1 MSQPKVGEWNPQDPD
16 SLSVT
21 FFPGELARLLL
32 SRLTNKR
39 PSHEVARA
47 GVYVSTEQTL
57 PNLSPNLTPNLARE
71 AGTAEHNARARAYA
85 LQHTVKT
92 DNLIPATVSYQS
104 QGRLLLVG
112 PEDRIRRAA
121 SLLPA
126 GVKPTLLVTEAVHDA
141 EAADLE
147 AIFDATASLAALT
160 LREPGLTGYLGQ
172 FQLTGLNGQGERVN
186 LAGLCFP
193 QQGFPQQAAAVS
205 EQPRE
210 PRFDLVADLGRAP
223 LFALERPPVGYL
235 HLADD
240 QGLAE
245 RLAELCA
252 LTGIFDKPRYFR
264 LDPEACAFTARGVP
278 GCSRCL
284 DVCPT
289 DALKP
294 INGRIQID
302 PHLCQG
308 FGSCASACPTGA
320 IAYHQPDANTSGDYL
335 LRLLK
340 HYREAGGEVPRLLLA
355 GENEREWVEAEL
367 AALPAN
373 WLPVW
378 VEESASLGIESWF
391 AALAYGASAVRI
403 ALVDDAPASV
413 RALVER
419 ELASAAVLLAGAGLA
434 ANRIALFNPD
444 AEQDKPISV
453 EPAVALLDKPLKGD
467 KRENLFAAFDALWQ
481 ANEGSREPLAVP
493 HGAPYGSVEL
503 KESDCTLCMGCV
515 AVCPS
520 RALYAVGHTPGLNF
534 IEQDCIQCGMCE
546 KACPEQAIV
555 LTPRLQPVPEARRAV
570 QSLKAEEAAC
580 CIRCGKPFAPA
591 SMIRRIQQK
600 LAGHSHFQNEAAQRL
615 LMCEDC
621 RVKDVFAALAA
632 DPVSQLKV

>member
-1 MSQPKVGEWNPQDPD
+1 MSIEQPITT
-16 SLSVT
+16 SVT
-21 FFPGELARLLL
+21 TLTADGVAAR
-32 SRLTNKR
+32 N
-39 PSHEVARA
+39 E
-47 GVYVSTEQTL
+47 
-57 PNLSPNLTPNLARE
+57 
-71 AGTAEHNARARAYA
+71 RARAHA

-121 SLLPA
+121 SLLPQ
-126 GVKPTLLVTEAVHDA
+126 GVMPTPLVTESVYDA

-147 AIFDATASLAALT
+147 AIFEATATLDALT
-160 LREPGLTGYLGQ
+160 LREPSLTGYLGQ
-172 FQLTGLNGQGERVN
+172 FLLTGLNGQGERVN
-186 LAGLCFP
+186 LAALCFS
-193 QQGFPQQAAAVS
+193 QQATMGS
-205 EQPRE
+205 E
-210 PRFDLVADLGRAP
+210 PRFDLVADLGRTP

-235 HLADD
+235 HLFDD
-240 QGLAE
+240 GDLAE
-245 RLAELCA
+245 RLAGQLAELCA

-294 INGRIQID
+294 VNGRIQID

-340 HYREAGGEVPRLLLA
+340 HYREAGGEAPRLLIA
-355 GENEREWVEAEL
+355 GESEREWVEAEL
-367 AALPAN
+367 TRLPAN

-378 VEESASLGIESWF
+378 VEESASLGVESWF

-403 ALVDDAPASV
+403 ALGDDAPESV

-419 ELASAAVLLAGAGLA
+419 ELASAAVLLAGAGLSA
-434 ANRIALFNPD
+434 DRIALFNPD
-444 AEQDKPISV
+444 AELDKPLSC
-453 EPAVALLDKPLKGD
+453 EPALALLDKPLKGD
-467 KRENLFAAFDALWQ
+467 KRENLFVAFDALWQ

-503 KESDCTLCMGCV
+503 KEADCTLCMGCV

-520 RALYAVGHTPGLNF
+520 CALHAVGHAPGLNF

-580 CIRCGKPFAPA
+580 CIRCAKPFAPA
-591 SMIRRIQQK
+591 SLIRRIQQK

>member
-1 MSQPKVGEWNPQDPD
+1 M
-16 SLSVT
+16 
-21 FFPGELARLLL
+21 
-32 SRLTNKR
+32 
-39 PSHEVARA
+39 
-47 GVYVSTEQTL
+47 STEQTL
-57 PNLSPNLTPNLARE
+57 PNLAPNLTSNLAHG
-71 AGTAEHNARARAYA
+71 AWAAEHNARARAYA

-160 LREPGLTGYLGQ
+160 LREPSLTGYLGQ

-186 LAGLCFP
+186 LAALCFPQHGFP
-193 QQGFPQQAAAVS
+193 QQGFPQQATVGS
-205 EQPRE
+205 E

-240 QGLAE
+240 EGLAE
-245 RLAELCA
+245 QLAELCA

-308 FGSCASACPTGA
+308 FGSCATACPTGA
-320 IAYHQPDANTSGDYL
+320 IAYHQPDAHTSGDYL
-335 LRLLK
+335 FRLLK
-340 HYREAGGEVPRLLLA
+340 HYREAGGEAPQLLLA
-355 GENEREWVEAEL
+355 GENEREWVEVAL
-367 AALPAN
+367 TALPAN

-403 ALVDDAPASV
+403 ALGDDAPESI

-434 ANRIALFNPD
+434 ADRIALFNGELFNPD
-444 AEQDKPISV
+444 AEKYELFSG
-453 EPAVALLDKPLKGD
+453 EPAVALLEKPLKGD

-481 ANEGSREPLAVP
+481 ANEGSCEPLAVP

-503 KESDCTLCMGCV
+503 KEADCTLCMGCV

-520 RALYAVGHTPGLNF
+520 RALHAVGHTPGLNF

-580 CIRCGKPFAPA
+580 CIRCAKPFAPA

-600 LAGHSHFQNEAAQRL
+600 LAGHSHFQNEAAQWL

-621 RVKDVFAALAA
+621 RVKDVFTALAA
-632 DPVSQLKV
+632 DPAAQLKI

>member
-1 MSQPKVGEWNPQDPD
+1 M
-16 SLSVT
+16 
-21 FFPGELARLLL
+21 
-32 SRLTNKR
+32 
-39 PSHEVARA
+39 
-47 GVYVSTEQTL
+47 STEQTL
-57 PNLSPNLTPNLARE
+57 PNLTPNLASNLAHGE
-71 AGTAEHNARARAYA
+71 GAAEHNARARAYA

-92 DNLIPATVSYQS
+92 DNLIPATVSYRS

-160 LREPGLTGYLGQ
+160 LREPSLTGYLGQ
-172 FQLTGLNGQGERVN
+172 FQLTGLNGQGDRVN
-186 LAGLCFP
+186 LAALCFT
-193 QQGFPQQAAAVS
+193 QQAAENGES
-205 EQPRE
+205 
-210 PRFDLVADLGRAP
+210 RFDLVADLGRAP

-245 RLAELCA
+245 RLVEICA

-335 LRLLK
+335 FRLLK
-340 HYREAGGEVPRLLLA
+340 HYREAGGEAPRLLIA
-355 GENEREWVEAEL
+355 GENEREWVEAEITR
-367 AALPAN
+367 LPAN

-378 VEESASLGIESWF
+378 VEESASLGIESWL

-403 ALVDDAPASV
+403 ALGDDAPASV

-434 ANRIALFNPD
+434 ADRIALFDTD
-444 AEQDKPISV
+444 AGEPVSGQ
-453 EPAVALLDKPLKGD
+453 PAVALLDKPLKGD

-481 ANEGSREPLAVP
+481 ANEGRREPLAVP

-503 KESDCTLCMGCV
+503 KEADCTLCMGCV

-520 RALYAVGHTPGLNF
+520 RALHAVGHAPGLNF

-555 LTPRLQPVPEARRAV
+555 LVPRLQPVPEARRAV

-580 CIRCGKPFAPA
+580 CIRCSKPFAPA
-591 SMIRRIQQK
+591 SMVRRIQQK

>member
-1 MSQPKVGEWNPQDPD
+1 
-16 SLSVT
+16 
-21 FFPGELARLLL
+21 
-32 SRLTNKR
+32 
-39 PSHEVARA
+39 
-47 GVYVSTEQTL
+47 VSTEQTL
-57 PNLSPNLTPNLARE
+57 PNLTSNLAHG
-71 AGTAEHNARARAYA
+71 AGAAEHNARARAYA

-126 GVKPTLLVTEAVHDA
+126 GGKPTLLVTEAVHDA

-147 AIFDATASLAALT
+147 TIFDATASLVALT
-160 LREPGLTGYLGQ
+160 LREPSLTGYLGQ
-172 FQLTGLNGQGERVN
+172 FQLTGLNGQGERIS
-186 LAGLCFP
+186 LAALCFP
-193 QQGFPQQAAAVS
+193 QQATAVS

-240 QGLAE
+240 VGLVE

-340 HYREAGGEVPRLLLA
+340 HYREAGGEAPQLLIA
-355 GENEREWVEAEL
+355 GENEREWVETKL
-367 AALPAN
+367 TRLPAN

-391 AALAYGASAVRI
+391 TALAYGASAVRI
-403 ALVDDAPASV
+403 ALGDDAPESV

-419 ELASAAVLLAGAGLA
+419 ELASAVVLLAGAGLSA
-434 ANRIALFNPD
+434 DRIALFD
-444 AEQDKPISV
+444 ADAG
-453 EPAVALLDKPLKGD
+453 EPVSGQPALALLEKPLKGD

-481 ANEGSREPLAVP
+481 ANEGSREPLVVP

-503 KESDCTLCMGCV
+503 KEADCTLCMGCV

-520 RALYAVGHTPGLNF
+520 RALHAVGHTPGLNF

-621 RVKDVFAALAA
+621 RVKDVFTALAA
-632 DPVSQLKV
+632 DPAAQLKI

>member
-1 MSQPKVGEWNPQDPD
+1 MSI
-16 SLSVT
+16 
-21 FFPGELARLLL
+21 ELPISTLPLY
-32 SRLTNKR
+32 
-39 PSHEVARA
+39 EGRA
-47 GVYVSTEQTL
+47 GRSEQHGDR
-57 PNLSPNLTPNLARE
+57 NS
-71 AGTAEHNARARAYA
+71 RARAYA

-126 GVKPTLLVTEAVHDA
+126 GVKPTLLVTESVHDA

-160 LREPGLTGYLGQ
+160 LREPSLTGYLGQ
-172 FQLTGLNGQGERVN
+172 FQLTGLNGLGERVN
-186 LAGLCFP
+186 LAALCFP
-193 QQGFPQQAAAVS
+193 QQATVVS

-235 HLADD
+235 HLFDDAD
-240 QGLAE
+240 LAE
-245 RLAELCA
+245 QLAELCA

-308 FGSCASACPTGA
+308 FGSCATACPTGA

-335 LRLLK
+335 FRLLK
-340 HYREAGGEVPRLLLA
+340 HYREAGGDAPQLLIA
-355 GENEREWVEAEL
+355 ADSDRECVEAEL
-367 AALPAN
+367 TRLPAN

-403 ALVDDAPASV
+403 ALGDDAPESV

-434 ANRIALFNPD
+434 ADRIALFNPD
-444 AEQDKPISV
+444 AEQDKPISC
-453 EPAVALLDKPLKGD
+453 EPAVVLLDKPLKGD

-481 ANEGSREPLAVP
+481 ANQGSREMLAVP

-520 RALYAVGHTPGLNF
+520 RALHAVGHMPGLNF

-580 CIRCGKPFAPA
+580 CIRCSKPFAPA

-615 LMCEDC
+615 LMCEEC

>member
-1 MSQPKVGEWNPQDPD
+1 MSIEQPITT
-16 SLSVT
+16 SVAT
-21 FFPGELARLLL
+21 LTADGVAAR
-32 SRLTNKR
+32 N
-39 PSHEVARA
+39 E
-47 GVYVSTEQTL
+47 
-57 PNLSPNLTPNLARE
+57 
-71 AGTAEHNARARAYA
+71 RARAHA

-112 PEDRIRRAA
+112 PEDSIRRAA

-126 GVKPTLLVTEAVHDA
+126 GMTPTLLVTESVHNA

-147 AIFDATASLAALT
+147 AIFEATAALDALT
-160 LREPGLTGYLGQ
+160 LREPSLTGYLGQ

-186 LAGLCFP
+186 LAALCFP
-193 QQGFPQQAAAVS
+193 QQATAVG
-205 EQPRE
+205 ERLRE
-210 PRFDLVADLGRAP
+210 PRFDLVADLGATP
-223 LFALERPPVGYL
+223 LFVLERPPVGYL
-235 HLADD
+235 HLFDDAD
-240 QGLAE
+240 LAE
-245 RLAELCA
+245 RLAGQLAELCA

-264 LDPEACAFTARGVP
+264 LDPEACAFTARGVL

-335 LRLLK
+335 FRLLK
-340 HYREAGGEVPRLLLA
+340 HYREAGGDAPQLLIA
-355 GENEREWVEAEL
+355 ADNEREWVEAEL
-367 AALPAN
+367 TRLPAN

-378 VEESASLGIESWF
+378 MEESASLGIESWF

-403 ALVDDAPASV
+403 ALGDDTPESV

-419 ELASAAVLLAGAGLA
+419 ELASAAVLLAGAGLTA
-434 ANRIALFNPD
+434 DRIALFNPD
-444 AEQDKPISV
+444 VELDKPISG
-453 EPAVALLDKPLKGD
+453 EPTLALLDKPLKGD

-481 ANEGSREPLAVP
+481 ANNGGREPLAVP

-503 KESDCTLCMGCV
+503 KEADCTLCMGCV

-520 RALYAVGHTPGLNF
+520 RALHAVGHAPGLNF

-580 CIRCGKPFAPA
+580 CIRCAKPFAPA
-591 SMIRRIQQK
+591 SLIRRIQQK

>member
-1 MSQPKVGEWNPQDPD
+1 MSIEQPITT
-16 SLSVT
+16 SVAT
-21 FFPGELARLLL
+21 LTADGVAAR
-32 SRLTNKR
+32 N
-39 PSHEVARA
+39 E
-47 GVYVSTEQTL
+47 
-57 PNLSPNLTPNLARE
+57 
-71 AGTAEHNARARAYA
+71 RARAHA

-112 PEDRIRRAA
+112 PEDSIRRAA
-121 SLLPA
+121 SLLPQ
-126 GVKPTLLVTEAVHDA
+126 GVMPTLLVTESVHDA

-147 AIFDATASLAALT
+147 AIFEATATLDALT
-160 LREPGLTGYLGQ
+160 LREPSLTGYLGQ
-172 FQLTGLNGQGERVN
+172 FQLTGLNGQGERVD
-186 LAGLCFP
+186 LAALCFS
-193 QQGFPQQAAAVS
+193 QQATMGS
-205 EQPRE
+205 E
-210 PRFDLVADLGRAP
+210 PRFDLVADLGRVP

-235 HLADD
+235 HRSDDAD
-240 QGLAE
+240 LAE

-252 LTGIFDKPRYFR
+252 LTGIFDKPHYFR

-335 LRLLK
+335 FRLLK
-340 HYREAGGEVPRLLLA
+340 HYREAGGDAPQLLIA
-355 GENEREWVEAEL
+355 GENEREWVETEL
-367 AALPAN
+367 TRLPAN
-373 WLPVW
+373 WLPIW
-378 VEESASLGIESWF
+378 VEESANLGIESWL

-403 ALVDDAPASV
+403 ALGDDAPASV

-434 ANRIALFNPD
+434 AARIALFNPD
-444 AEQDKPISV
+444 VELDKPISGQ
-453 EPAVALLDKPLKGD
+453 PALALQDKPLKGD

-481 ANEGSREPLAVP
+481 ANNGGREPLVVP

-503 KESDCTLCMGCV
+503 KDADCTLCMGCV

-520 RALYAVGHTPGLNF
+520 RALHAVGHAPGLNF

-555 LTPRLQPVPEARRAV
+555 LVPRLQPVPEARRAV

-580 CIRCGKPFAPA
+580 CIRCSKPFAPA
-591 SMIRRIQQK
+591 SLIRRIQQK

-615 LMCEDC
+615 LMCEEC

>member
-1 MSQPKVGEWNPQDPD
+1 M
-16 SLSVT
+16 
-21 FFPGELARLLL
+21 
-32 SRLTNKR
+32 
-39 PSHEVARA
+39 
-47 GVYVSTEQTL
+47 STEQTL
-57 PNLSPNLTPNLARE
+57 PNLSQNLASNLAHG
-71 AGTAEHNARARAYA
+71 AGVAEHNARARAYA

-92 DNLIPATVSYQS
+92 DNLLPATVSYQS

-126 GVKPTLLVTEAVHDA
+126 GVKPTLLVSEAVHDA

-147 AIFDATASLAALT
+147 TIFDATASLAALT
-160 LREPGLTGYLGQ
+160 LREPSLTGYLGQ

-186 LAGLCFP
+186 LAALCFT
-193 QQGFPQQAAAVS
+193 QQAA
-205 EQPRE
+205 ENGE

-240 QGLAE
+240 QELAE

-340 HYREAGGEVPRLLLA
+340 HYREAGGEAPQLLIA

-367 AALPAN
+367 TALPAN

-403 ALVDDAPASV
+403 ALGDDAPASV

-434 ANRIALFNPD
+434 ADRIALFDID
-444 AEQDKPISV
+444 AGEPVSGQ
-453 EPAVALLDKPLKGD
+453 PAVALLEKPLKGD

-481 ANEGSREPLAVP
+481 ANEGRREPLAVP

-503 KESDCTLCMGCV
+503 KEADCTLCMGCV

-520 RALYAVGHTPGLNF
+520 RALHAVGHTPGLNF

-555 LTPRLQPVPEARRAV
+555 LTPRLQPEPEARRAV

-580 CIRCGKPFAPA
+580 CIRCSKPFAPA

-600 LAGHSHFQNEAAQRL
+600 LAGHSHFKNEAAQRL

>member
-1 MSQPKVGEWNPQDPD
+1 MSIEQPITT
-16 SLSVT
+16 SVAT
-21 FFPGELARLLL
+21 LTADGVAAR
-32 SRLTNKR
+32 N
-39 PSHEVARA
+39 E
-47 GVYVSTEQTL
+47 
-57 PNLSPNLTPNLARE
+57 
-71 AGTAEHNARARAYA
+71 RARAHA

-121 SLLPA
+121 SLLPQ
-126 GVKPTLLVTEAVHDA
+126 GVMPTLLVTESVYDA
-141 EAADLE
+141 KAADLE
-147 AIFDATASLAALT
+147 AIFEATATLDALT
-160 LREPGLTGYLGQ
+160 LREPSLTGYLGQ

-186 LAGLCFP
+186 LAALCFP
-193 QQGFPQQAAAVS
+193 QQATVGS
-205 EQPRE
+205 E
-210 PRFDLVADLGRAP
+210 PRFDLVADLGRVP

-240 QGLAE
+240 DGLAA
-245 RLAELCA
+245 RLAEICA

-302 PHLCQG
+302 SHLCQG

-320 IAYHQPDANTSGDYL
+320 IGYHQPDANTSGDYL

-340 HYREAGGEVPRLLLA
+340 HYREAGGDAPQLLIA

-367 AALPAN
+367 ARLPAN

-378 VEESASLGIESWF
+378 VEESASLGVESWF

-403 ALVDDAPASV
+403 ALGDDAPTSV

-434 ANRIALFNPD
+434 ADRIALFNPD
-444 AEQDKPISV
+444 VEQDKPISC

-481 ANEGSREPLAVP
+481 ANNGGREPLAVP

-503 KESDCTLCMGCV
+503 KEADCTLCMGCV

-520 RALYAVGHTPGLNF
+520 RALHAVGHAPGLNF

-555 LTPRLQPVPEARRAV
+555 LVPRLQPVPEARRAV

-580 CIRCGKPFAPA
+580 CIRCAKPFAPA
-591 SMIRRIQQK
+591 SLIRRIQQK

>member
-1 MSQPKVGEWNPQDPD
+1 M
-16 SLSVT
+16 
-21 FFPGELARLLL
+21 
-32 SRLTNKR
+32 
-39 PSHEVARA
+39 
-47 GVYVSTEQTL
+47 STEQTL
-57 PNLSPNLTPNLARE
+57 PNLTSNLASNLAHG
-71 AGTAEHNARARAYA
+71 AGAAEHNVRARAYA

-126 GVKPTLLVTEAVHDA
+126 GVKPTLLVTESVHDA

-147 AIFDATASLAALT
+147 TIFDATASLAALT
-160 LREPGLTGYLGQ
+160 LREPSLTGYLGQ

-186 LAGLCFP
+186 LAALCFT
-193 QQGFPQQAAAVS
+193 QQAAANG
-205 EQPRE
+205 E

-245 RLAELCA
+245 RLAELYA

-320 IAYHQPDANTSGDYL
+320 IGYYQPDANTSGDYL
-335 LRLLK
+335 FRLLK
-340 HYREAGGEVPRLLLA
+340 HYREAGGEAPRLLIA

-367 AALPAN
+367 TRLPAN

-403 ALVDDAPASV
+403 ALGDDAPASV

-434 ANRIALFNPD
+434 ADRIALFD
-444 AEQDKPISV
+444 ADAGEPVSGQ
-453 EPAVALLDKPLKGD
+453 PAVALLDKPLKGD

-520 RALYAVGHTPGLNF
+520 RALHAVGHTPGLNF

-555 LTPRLQPVPEARRAV
+555 LVPRLQPVPEARRAV

-580 CIRCGKPFAPA
+580 CIRCSKPFAPA

>member
-1 MSQPKVGEWNPQDPD
+1 M
-16 SLSVT
+16 
-21 FFPGELARLLL
+21 
-32 SRLTNKR
+32 
-39 PSHEVARA
+39 
-47 GVYVSTEQTL
+47 STEQTL
-57 PNLSPNLTPNLARE
+57 PNLTPNQTDRA
-71 AGTAEHNARARAYA
+71 AEHNARARAYA

-121 SLLPA
+121 SLLPV
-126 GVKPTLLVTEAVHDA
+126 GMTPTLLVTEAVHDA

-160 LREPGLTGYLGQ
+160 LREPSLTGYLGQ

-186 LAGLCFP
+186 LAAIC
-193 QQGFPQQAAAVS
+193 FPQQAAAVS
-205 EQPRE
+205 EQLRE

-240 QGLAE
+240 ACLTEQLAGQ
-245 RLAELCA
+245 LAELCA

-335 LRLLK
+335 FRLLK
-340 HYREAGGEVPRLLLA
+340 HYREAGGEAPQLLIA
-355 GENEREWVEAEL
+355 GENEREWVETEL
-367 AALPAN
+367 TRLPAN

-403 ALVDDAPASV
+403 ALGDDAPESV

-419 ELASAAVLLAGAGLA
+419 ELASAAVLLAGAGLSA
-434 ANRIALFNPD
+434 DRIALFNPD
-444 AEQDKPISV
+444 AEQDKPISC
-453 EPAVALLDKPLKGD
+453 EPAVALLEKPLKGD
-467 KRENLFAAFDALWQ
+467 KRENLFVAFDALWQ
-481 ANEGSREPLAVP
+481 ANQGSREMLAVP

-503 KESDCTLCMGCV
+503 KEADCTLCMGCV
-515 AVCPS
+515 AVCPTRTLHS
-520 RALYAVGHTPGLNF
+520 VGHTPGLNF

-555 LTPRLQPVPEARRAV
+555 LAPRLQPVPEARRAV

-615 LMCEDC
+615 LMCEEC

>member
-1 MSQPKVGEWNPQDPD
+1 MSTLPLYEG
-16 SLSVT
+16 
-21 FFPGELARLLL
+21 
-32 SRLTNKR
+32 
-39 PSHEVARA
+39 RA
-47 GVYVSTEQTL
+47 GRSEQHGDR
-57 PNLSPNLTPNLARE
+57 NS
-71 AGTAEHNARARAYA
+71 RARAYA

-126 GVKPTLLVTEAVHDA
+126 GVKPTLLVTESVHNA

-147 AIFDATASLAALT
+147 AIFDATASLNALT
-160 LREPGLTGYLGQ
+160 LREPSLTGYLGQ

-186 LAGLCFP
+186 LAALCFP
-193 QQGFPQQAAAVS
+193 QQATVGS
-205 EQPRE
+205 E

-223 LFALERPPVGYL
+223 LFALERPPIGYL
-235 HLADD
+235 HLFDD

-264 LDPEACAFTARGVP
+264 LDAEACAFTARGVP

-335 LRLLK
+335 FRLLK
-340 HYREAGGEVPRLLLA
+340 HYREAGGEAPQLLIA
-355 GENEREWVEAEL
+355 GENEREWVETEL
-367 AALPAN
+367 TRLPAN

-403 ALVDDAPASV
+403 ALGDDAPASV

-444 AEQDKPISV
+444 AEQVKPISC
-453 EPAVALLDKPLKGD
+453 EPALALLDKPLKGD

-481 ANEGSREPLAVP
+481 ANHGSREMLAVP

-515 AVCPS
+515 AVCPT
-520 RALYAVGHTPGLNF
+520 RALHSVGHTPGLNF

-555 LTPRLQPVPEARRAV
+555 LMPRLHPVPEARRAV

-580 CIRCGKPFAPA
+580 CIRCSKPFAPA

-615 LMCEDC
+615 LMCEEC

-632 DPVSQLKV
+632 DPAAQLKI

>member
-1 MSQPKVGEWNPQDPD
+1 M
-16 SLSVT
+16 
-21 FFPGELARLLL
+21 
-32 SRLTNKR
+32 
-39 PSHEVARA
+39 
-47 GVYVSTEQTL
+47 STEQTL
-57 PNLSPNLTPNLARE
+57 QTLTGEL
-71 AGTAEHNARARAYA
+71 AEHNVRARAYA

-121 SLLPA
+121 SQLPA
-126 GVKPTLLVTEAVHDA
+126 GVKPTLLVTESVHDA

-147 AIFDATASLAALT
+147 TIFDATASLAALT

-172 FQLTGLNGQGERVN
+172 FQLIGLNGQGERVN
-186 LAGLCFP
+186 LAALCFP
-193 QQGFPQQAAAVS
+193 QQGFPHQAAAAS

-235 HLADD
+235 HLSDD

-245 RLAELCA
+245 RLAELGA

-335 LRLLK
+335 FRLLK
-340 HYREAGGEVPRLLLA
+340 HYREAGGEAPRLLIA
-355 GENEREWVEAEL
+355 GESEREWVETEL
-367 AALPAN
+367 TRLPAN

-391 AALAYGASAVRI
+391 AALAHGASAVRI
-403 ALVDDAPASV
+403 ALGDDAPESV

-434 ANRIALFNPD
+434 ADRIALFD
-444 AEQDKPISV
+444 ADAGEPVSGQ
-453 EPAVALLDKPLKGD
+453 PAVALLEKPLKGD

-520 RALYAVGHTPGLNF
+520 RALHAVGHTPGLNF

-555 LTPRLQPVPEARRAV
+555 LVPRLQPVPEARRAV

-580 CIRCGKPFAPA
+580 CIRCSKPFAPT

>member
-1 MSQPKVGEWNPQDPD
+1 M
-16 SLSVT
+16 
-21 FFPGELARLLL
+21 
-32 SRLTNKR
+32 
-39 PSHEVARA
+39 
-47 GVYVSTEQTL
+47 STEQTL
-57 PNLSPNLTPNLARE
+57 PNLAPTNLARE
-71 AGTAEHNARARAYA
+71 AAEHNARARAYA
-85 LQHTVKT
+85 LQHAVKT

-126 GVKPTLLVTEAVHDA
+126 GVKPTLLVTESVHNA

-147 AIFDATASLAALT
+147 AIFDATASLNALT
-160 LREPGLTGYLGQ
+160 LREPSLTGYLGQ

-186 LAGLCFP
+186 LAALCFP
-193 QQGFPQQAAAVS
+193 QQATVGS
-205 EQPRE
+205 E
-210 PRFDLVADLGRAP
+210 PRFDLVADLGRTP
-223 LFALERPPVGYL
+223 LSALERPPVGYL
-235 HLADD
+235 HLFDD
-240 QGLAE
+240 EGLAE
-245 RLAELCA
+245 RLAELCT

-264 LDPEACAFTARGVP
+264 LDPETCAFTARGVP

-308 FGSCASACPTGA
+308 FGSCATACPTGA

-340 HYREAGGEVPRLLLA
+340 HYREAGGEAPQLLIA
-355 GENEREWVEAEL
+355 GENEREWVETEL
-367 AALPAN
+367 TRLPAN

-403 ALVDDAPASV
+403 ALGDDAPASV

-434 ANRIALFNPD
+434 ADRIALFNGD
-444 AEQDKPISV
+444 AEMDKPISGQ
-453 EPAVALLDKPLKGD
+453 PAVALLDKPLKGD

-481 ANEGSREPLAVP
+481 ANEGRREPLVVP

-515 AVCPS
+515 AVCPT
-520 RALYAVGHTPGLNF
+520 RALHSVGYTPGLNF

-555 LTPRLQPVPEARRAV
+555 LAPRLQPVPEARRAV

-615 LMCEDC
+615 LMCEEC

-632 DPVSQLKV
+632 DPAAQLKI

>member
-1 MSQPKVGEWNPQDPD
+1 MSI
-16 SLSVT
+16 
-21 FFPGELARLLL
+21 ELPISTSPLY
-32 SRLTNKR
+32 
-39 PSHEVARA
+39 EGRA
-47 GVYVSTEQTL
+47 GRSEQHGDR
-57 PNLSPNLTPNLARE
+57 NS
-71 AGTAEHNARARAYA
+71 RARAYA

-126 GVKPTLLVTEAVHDA
+126 GVKPTLLVTESVHDA

-147 AIFDATASLAALT
+147 TIFEATAALAALT
-160 LREPGLTGYLGQ
+160 LREPSLTGYLGQ

-186 LAGLCFP
+186 LAVLCFP
-193 QQGFPQQAAAVS
+193 QQATVGS
-205 EQPRE
+205 E

-235 HLADD
+235 HLFDDAD
-240 QGLAE
+240 LAE
-245 RLAELCA
+245 QLAELCV

-335 LRLLK
+335 FRLLK
-340 HYREAGGEVPRLLLA
+340 HYRDAGGDAPQLLIA

-367 AALPAN
+367 TRLPAN

-403 ALVDDAPASV
+403 ALGNDAPESV

-419 ELASAAVLLAGAGLA
+419 ELASAAVLLAGAGLSA
-434 ANRIALFNPD
+434 DRIALFNPD
-444 AEQDKPISV
+444 AEQDKPISC
-453 EPAVALLDKPLKGD
+453 EPAVALLEKPLKGD
-467 KRENLFAAFDALWQ
+467 KRENLFVAFDALWQ
-481 ANEGSREPLAVP
+481 ANQGSREMLAVP

-503 KESDCTLCMGCV
+503 KEADCTLCMGCV
-515 AVCPS
+515 AVCPT
-520 RALYAVGHTPGLNF
+520 RALHSVGHTPGLNF

-546 KACPEQAIV
+546 NACPEQAIV
-555 LTPRLQPVPEARRAV
+555 LAPRLQPVPEARRAV

-615 LMCEDC
+615 LMCEEC

>member
-1 MSQPKVGEWNPQDPD
+1 MSI
-16 SLSVT
+16 
-21 FFPGELARLLL
+21 ELPISTSPL
-32 SRLTNKR
+32 
-39 PSHEVARA
+39 HEGRA
-47 GVYVSTEQTL
+47 GRSEQHGDR
-57 PNLSPNLTPNLARE
+57 NS
-71 AGTAEHNARARAYA
+71 RARAYA

-160 LREPGLTGYLGQ
+160 LREPSLTGYLGQ

-186 LAGLCFP
+186 LAALCFP
-193 QQGFPQQAAAVS
+193 KQATVGSAS
-205 EQPRE
+205 
-210 PRFDLVADLGRAP
+210 RFDLVADLGRAP

-320 IAYHQPDANTSGDYL
+320 IAYHQPDASTSGDYL
-335 LRLLK
+335 FRLLK
-340 HYREAGGEVPRLLLA
+340 HYREAGGEAPQLLIA
-355 GENEREWVEAEL
+355 GESEREWVEAEL
-367 AALPAN
+367 ASLPAN

-378 VEESASLGIESWF
+378 VEESASLGVESWL

-403 ALVDDAPASV
+403 VLGEDAPASV
-413 RALVER
+413 RALLER
-419 ELASAAVLLAGAGLA
+419 ELASAAVLLVGGGLSA
-434 ANRIALFNPD
+434 DRVAIHSLSAMERASEHPGTALF
-444 AEQDKPISV
+444 
-453 EPAVALLDKPLKGD
+453 DKPLKGE

-481 ANEGSREPLAVP
+481 ANGGRHEPLAVP

-515 AVCPS
+515 AVCPT
-520 RALYAVGHTPGLNF
+520 RALHAVGHAPGLNF

-555 LTPRLQPVPEARRAV
+555 LMPRLQPVPEARRAV

-580 CIRCGKPFAPA
+580 CIRCSKAFAPA

-632 DPVSQLKV
+632 DPAAQLKI

>member
-1 MSQPKVGEWNPQDPD
+1 MSIEQPITT
-16 SLSVT
+16 SVAT
-21 FFPGELARLLL
+21 LTADGVAAR
-32 SRLTNKR
+32 N
-39 PSHEVARA
+39 E
-47 GVYVSTEQTL
+47 
-57 PNLSPNLTPNLARE
+57 
-71 AGTAEHNARARAYA
+71 RARAHA

-121 SLLPA
+121 SLLPQ
-126 GVKPTLLVTEAVHDA
+126 GVMPTLLVTESVHDA

-147 AIFDATASLAALT
+147 AIFEATAALDALT
-160 LREPGLTGYLGQ
+160 LREPSLTGYLGQ
-172 FQLTGLNGQGERVN
+172 FQLTGLNGQGERIS
-186 LAGLCFP
+186 LAALCFP
-193 QQGFPQQAAAVS
+193 QQATVGS
-205 EQPRE
+205 E
-210 PRFDLVADLGRAP
+210 PRFDLVADLGCVP

-235 HLADD
+235 SFSDD
-240 QGLAE
+240 TDLAE

-320 IAYHQPDANTSGDYL
+320 IVYHQPDANTSGDYL

-340 HYREAGGEVPRLLLA
+340 HYREAGGEGPQLLIA
-355 GENEREWVEAEL
+355 GESEREWVETEL

-403 ALVDDAPASV
+403 ALGDDTPASV

-434 ANRIALFNPD
+434 ADRIALFNPD
-444 AEQDKPISV
+444 AEQDKPLSC
-453 EPAVALLDKPLKGD
+453 EPALALLDKPLKGD

-481 ANEGSREPLAVP
+481 ANNGGREPLVVP

-503 KESDCTLCMGCV
+503 KEADCTLCMGCV

-520 RALYAVGHTPGLNF
+520 RALHAVGHAPGLNF

-555 LTPRLQPVPEARRAV
+555 LMPRLQPVPDARRAV

-580 CIRCGKPFAPA
+580 CIRCAKPFAPA
-591 SMIRRIQQK
+591 SLIRRIQQK

>member
-1 MSQPKVGEWNPQDPD
+1 M
-16 SLSVT
+16 
-21 FFPGELARLLL
+21 
-32 SRLTNKR
+32 
-39 PSHEVARA
+39 
-47 GVYVSTEQTL
+47 STEQTL
-57 PNLSPNLTPNLARE
+57 PNLTPNLAPNLARE
-71 AGTAEHNARARAYA
+71 AGAAEHNARARAYA

-126 GVKPTLLVTEAVHDA
+126 GVKPTLLVSEAVHDA

-160 LREPGLTGYLGQ
+160 LREPSLTGYLGQ
-172 FQLTGLNGQGERVN
+172 FQLSGLNGQGERVN
-186 LAGLCFP
+186 LAALCFT
-193 QQGFPQQAAAVS
+193 QLAA
-205 EQPRE
+205 ENGE

-235 HLADD
+235 HLSDD

-340 HYREAGGEVPRLLLA
+340 YYREAGGDAPQLLIA
-355 GENEREWVEAEL
+355 GENEREWVETEL
-367 AALPAN
+367 TRQPAN

-403 ALVDDAPASV
+403 ALGDDAPASV

-434 ANRIALFNPD
+434 IDRIALFD
-444 AEQDKPISV
+444 ADAGEPVSGQ
-453 EPAVALLDKPLKGD
+453 PAVALLDKPLKGD

-520 RALYAVGHTPGLNF
+520 RALHAVGHTPGLNF

-555 LTPRLQPVPEARRAV
+555 LVPRLQPVPEARRAV

-580 CIRCGKPFAPA
+580 CIRCSKPFAPA

-615 LMCEDC
+615 LMCEEC

>member
-1 MSQPKVGEWNPQDPD
+1 MSIEQPITT
-16 SLSVT
+16 SVAT
-21 FFPGELARLLL
+21 LTADGVAAR
-32 SRLTNKR
+32 N
-39 PSHEVARA
+39 E
-47 GVYVSTEQTL
+47 
-57 PNLSPNLTPNLARE
+57 
-71 AGTAEHNARARAYA
+71 RARAHA
-85 LQHTVKT
+85 LQHAVKT

-121 SLLPA
+121 SLLPQS
-126 GVKPTLLVTEAVHDA
+126 VMPTLLVTESVYDA
-141 EAADLE
+141 KAADLE
-147 AIFDATASLAALT
+147 AIFEATAALDALT
-160 LREPGLTGYLGQ
+160 LREPSLTGYLGQ
-172 FQLTGLNGQGERVN
+172 FQLTGLNGQGERIS
-186 LAGLCFP
+186 LAALCFP
-193 QQGFPQQAAAVS
+193 QQATVGS
-205 EQPRE
+205 E
-210 PRFDLVADLGRAP
+210 PRFDLVADLGRVP

-235 HLADD
+235 HLFDDAD
-240 QGLAE
+240 QAE
-245 RLAELCA
+245 RLAGQLAELCA

-294 INGRIQID
+294 VNGRIQID

-340 HYREAGGEVPRLLLA
+340 HYREAGGEAPQLLIV
-355 GENEREWVEAEL
+355 GESEREWVEAEL
-367 AALPAN
+367 ARLPAN

-378 VEESASLGIESWF
+378 VEESASLGIESWL

-403 ALVDDAPASV
+403 ALGDDAPASV

-419 ELASAAVLLAGAGLA
+419 ELASAAVLLAGAGLSA
-434 ANRIALFNPD
+434 DRIALFNPD
-444 AEQDKPISV
+444 AEQDKPLSG
-453 EPAVALLDKPLKGD
+453 EPALALLDKALKGD

-481 ANEGSREPLAVP
+481 ANNGGREPLAVP

-503 KESDCTLCMGCV
+503 KGADCTLCMGCV

-520 RALYAVGHTPGLNF
+520 RALHAVGHAPGLNF

-555 LTPRLQPVPEARRAV
+555 LMPRLQPVPEARRAV

-591 SMIRRIQQK
+591 SLIRRIQQK

-615 LMCEDC
+615 LMCEEC

-632 DPVSQLKV
+632 DPAAQLKV

>member
-1 MSQPKVGEWNPQDPD
+1 MSIEQPITT
-16 SLSVT
+16 SVAT
-21 FFPGELARLLL
+21 LTADGVAAR
-32 SRLTNKR
+32 N
-39 PSHEVARA
+39 E
-47 GVYVSTEQTL
+47 
-57 PNLSPNLTPNLARE
+57 
-71 AGTAEHNARARAYA
+71 RARAHA

-121 SLLPA
+121 SLLPQ
-126 GVKPTLLVTEAVHDA
+126 GVMPTLLVTESVYDA

-147 AIFDATASLAALT
+147 AIFEATAALDALT
-160 LREPGLTGYLGQ
+160 LREPSLTGYLGQ
-172 FQLTGLNGQGERVN
+172 FQLTGLNGQGERIS
-186 LAGLCFP
+186 LTALCFP
-193 QQGFPQQAAAVS
+193 QQATVGS
-205 EQPRE
+205 E
-210 PRFDLVADLGRAP
+210 PRFDLVADLGRVP

-235 HLADD
+235 SFSDD
-240 QGLAE
+240 TDLAE

-320 IAYHQPDANTSGDYL
+320 IGYHQPDANTSGDYL

-340 HYREAGGEVPRLLLA
+340 HYREAGGEAPQLLIA
-355 GENEREWVEAEL
+355 GESEREWVETEL
-367 AALPAN
+367 TRLPAN

-391 AALAYGASAVRI
+391 AALAYGASAVHI
-403 ALVDDAPASV
+403 ALGDDAPESV

-434 ANRIALFNPD
+434 ADRIALFNPD
-444 AEQDKPISV
+444 AEQDKPLSG

-481 ANEGSREPLAVP
+481 ANNGGREPLAVP

-503 KESDCTLCMGCV
+503 KEADCTLCMGCV

-520 RALYAVGHTPGLNF
+520 RALHAVGHTPGLNF

-555 LTPRLQPVPEARRAV
+555 LMPRLQPVPEARRAV

-591 SMIRRIQQK
+591 SLIRRIQQK

>member
-1 MSQPKVGEWNPQDPD
+1 MSIEQPITT
-16 SLSVT
+16 SVAT
-21 FFPGELARLLL
+21 LTADGVAAR
-32 SRLTNKR
+32 N
-39 PSHEVARA
+39 E
-47 GVYVSTEQTL
+47 
-57 PNLSPNLTPNLARE
+57 
-71 AGTAEHNARARAYA
+71 RARAHA

-121 SLLPA
+121 SLLPQ
-126 GVKPTLLVTEAVHDA
+126 GVMPTLLVTESVYDA
-141 EAADLE
+141 EAVDLE
-147 AIFDATASLAALT
+147 AIFEATATLDALT
-160 LREPGLTGYLGQ
+160 LREPSLTGYLGQ
-172 FQLTGLNGQGERVN
+172 FQLIGLNGQGERVN
-186 LAGLCFP
+186 LAALCFP
-193 QQGFPQQAAAVS
+193 QQATMGS
-205 EQPRE
+205 E
-210 PRFDLVADLGRAP
+210 PRFDLVADLGRTQ

-235 HLADD
+235 HLFDD
-240 QGLAE
+240 DGLAE

-294 INGRIQID
+294 VNGRIQID

-335 LRLLK
+335 FRLLK
-340 HYREAGGEVPRLLLA
+340 HYREAGGEAPQLLIA
-355 GENEREWVEAEL
+355 GESEREWVEAEL
-367 AALPAN
+367 TRLPAS

-378 VEESASLGIESWF
+378 VEESASLGIESWL

-403 ALVDDAPASV
+403 ALGDDAPASV

-419 ELASAAVLLAGAGLA
+419 ELASAAVLLASAGLA
-434 ANRIALFNPD
+434 ADRIGLFNPD
-444 AEQDKPISV
+444 AEQDKPLSG
-453 EPAVALLDKPLKGD
+453 EPALALLDKPLKGD

-481 ANEGSREPLAVP
+481 ANNGGREPLAVP

-503 KESDCTLCMGCV
+503 KDADCTLCMGCV

-520 RALYAVGHTPGLNF
+520 RALHAVGHAPGLNF

-555 LTPRLQPVPEARRAV
+555 LVPRLQPVPEARRAV

-580 CIRCGKPFAPA
+580 CIRCAKPFAPA
-591 SMIRRIQQK
+591 SLIRRIQQK

>member
-1 MSQPKVGEWNPQDPD
+1 M
-16 SLSVT
+16 
-21 FFPGELARLLL
+21 
-32 SRLTNKR
+32 
-39 PSHEVARA
+39 
-47 GVYVSTEQTL
+47 STEQTL
-57 PNLSPNLTPNLARE
+57 PNLARE
-71 AGTAEHNARARAYA
+71 AAEHNARARAYA
-85 LQHTVKT
+85 LQNTVKT

-126 GVKPTLLVTEAVHDA
+126 GVKPTLLVTESVHDA

-160 LREPGLTGYLGQ
+160 LRAPSLTGYLGQ
-172 FQLTGLNGQGERVN
+172 FQLTGLNGQGERVD
-186 LAGLCFP
+186 LAALCFP
-193 QQGFPQQAAAVS
+193 QQATVGS
-205 EQPRE
+205 E

-245 RLAELCA
+245 RLADLCA

-335 LRLLK
+335 FRLLK
-340 HYREAGGEVPRLLLA
+340 HYREAGGEAPQLLIA

-367 AALPAN
+367 TRLPAN

-403 ALVDDAPASV
+403 ALGDDAPASV

-419 ELASAAVLLAGAGLA
+419 ELASAAVLLAGAGLTA
-434 ANRIALFNPD
+434 DRIALFNGD
-444 AEQDKPISV
+444 AEQDKPISC
-453 EPAVALLDKPLKGD
+453 EPAVALLEKPLKGD

-481 ANEGSREPLAVP
+481 ANEGRREPLAVP

-520 RALYAVGHTPGLNF
+520 RALHAVGHAPGLNF

-555 LTPRLQPVPEARRAV
+555 LAPRLQPVPEARRAV

-632 DPVSQLKV
+632 DPAAQLKI

>member
-1 MSQPKVGEWNPQDPD
+1 MSQPRMGEWSPQDPD

-39 PSHEVARA
+39 PSHEVARP
-47 GVYVSTEQTL
+47 GVHVSIELPISTSPLYEGRAVRSEQHGDR
-57 PNLSPNLTPNLARE
+57 NS
-71 AGTAEHNARARAYA
+71 RARAYA

-112 PEDRIRRAA
+112 PEDRIRRTA

-126 GVKPTLLVTEAVHDA
+126 GVKPTLLVTESVHNA

-147 AIFDATASLAALT
+147 TIFDATASLAALT
-160 LREPGLTGYLGQ
+160 LREPSLTGYLGQ
-172 FQLTGLNGQGERVN
+172 FQLTGLNGQGERVE
-186 LAGLCFP
+186 LAALC
-193 QQGFPQQAAAVS
+193 FPQQAAAVS
-205 EQPRE
+205 EQLRE

-294 INGRIQID
+294 INGCIQID

-308 FGSCASACPTGA
+308 FGSCATACPTGA

-335 LRLLK
+335 FRLLK
-340 HYREAGGEVPRLLLA
+340 HYREAGGEAPQLLIA

-367 AALPAN
+367 TRLPAN

-378 VEESASLGIESWF
+378 AEESASLGIESWF

-403 ALVDDAPASV
+403 ALGEDAPASV

-419 ELASAAVLLAGAGLA
+419 ELASAAVLLAGAGLSA
-434 ANRIALFNPD
+434 DRIALFNPD
-444 AEQDKPISV
+444 AEQDKPISC
-453 EPAVALLDKPLKGD
+453 EPAAALLDKPLKGD

-481 ANEGSREPLAVP
+481 ANQGSREMLAVP
-493 HGAPYGSVEL
+493 RGAPYGSVEL

-520 RALYAVGHTPGLNF
+520 RALHAVGHAPGLNF

-615 LMCEDC
+615 LMCEEC

-632 DPVSQLKV
+632 DPAAQLKI

>member
-1 MSQPKVGEWNPQDPD
+1 MSIEQPITT
-16 SLSVT
+16 SVAT
-21 FFPGELARLLL
+21 LTADGVAAR
-32 SRLTNKR
+32 N
-39 PSHEVARA
+39 E
-47 GVYVSTEQTL
+47 
-57 PNLSPNLTPNLARE
+57 
-71 AGTAEHNARARAYA
+71 RARAHA

-112 PEDRIRRAA
+112 PEDSIRRAA
-121 SLLPA
+121 SLLPD
-126 GVKPTLLVTEAVHDA
+126 GVTPILLVTEAVHDA

-147 AIFDATASLAALT
+147 AIFEVTAALDALT
-160 LREPGLTGYLGQ
+160 LREPGLSGYLGQ
-172 FQLTGLNGQGERVN
+172 FQLTGLNGQGERIS
-186 LAGLCFP
+186 LAALCFP
-193 QQGFPQQAAAVS
+193 QQATVGS
-205 EQPRE
+205 E
-210 PRFDLVADLGRAP
+210 PRFDLVADLGRVP

-240 QGLAE
+240 AGLAE

-335 LRLLK
+335 FRLLK
-340 HYREAGGEVPRLLLA
+340 HYREAGGDAPQLLIA

-367 AALPAN
+367 TRLPAN

-378 VEESASLGIESWF
+378 MEESASLGIESWL

-403 ALVDDAPASV
+403 ALGDDTPESV

-419 ELASAAVLLAGAGLA
+419 ELASAAVLLAGAGLTA
-434 ANRIALFNPD
+434 DRIALFNPD
-444 AEQDKPISV
+444 VELDKPISG
-453 EPAVALLDKPLKGD
+453 EPTLALLDKPLKGD

-481 ANEGSREPLAVP
+481 ANNGGREPLAVP

-503 KESDCTLCMGCV
+503 KEADCTLCMGCV

-520 RALYAVGHTPGLNF
+520 RALHAVGHTPGLNF

-570 QSLKAEEAAC
+570 QNLKAEEAAC

-591 SMIRRIQQK
+591 SLIRRIQQK

-615 LMCEDC
+615 LMCEEC

>member
-1 MSQPKVGEWNPQDPD
+1 MSIEQPITT
-16 SLSVT
+16 SVAT
-21 FFPGELARLLL
+21 LTADGVAAR
-32 SRLTNKR
+32 N
-39 PSHEVARA
+39 E
-47 GVYVSTEQTL
+47 
-57 PNLSPNLTPNLARE
+57 
-71 AGTAEHNARARAYA
+71 RARAHA
-85 LQHTVKT
+85 QQHTVKT

-112 PEDRIRRAA
+112 PEDSIRRAA
-121 SLLPA
+121 SLLPQ
-126 GVKPTLLVTEAVHDA
+126 GVMPTLLVTESVFDA

-147 AIFDATASLAALT
+147 AIFEATATLDALT
-160 LREPGLTGYLGQ
+160 LREPSLTGYLGQ
-172 FQLTGLNGQGERVN
+172 FQLTGLNGQGERIS
-186 LAGLCFP
+186 LAALCFS
-193 QQGFPQQAAAVS
+193 QQATAVS

-240 QGLAE
+240 AGLAE

-294 INGRIQID
+294 VNGRIQID

-308 FGSCASACPTGA
+308 FGSCATACPTGA
-320 IAYHQPDANTSGDYL
+320 IAYHQPDANTSCDYL

-340 HYREAGGEVPRLLLA
+340 HYREAGGDAPQLLIA
-355 GENEREWVEAEL
+355 GESEREWVETEL
-367 AALPAN
+367 TRLPAN

-403 ALVDDAPASV
+403 VLGDDAPESV

-419 ELASAAVLLAGAGLA
+419 ELASAAVLLAGAGLSA
-434 ANRIALFNPD
+434 DRIALFNPD
-444 AEQDKPISV
+444 VELDKPISGQ
-453 EPAVALLDKPLKGD
+453 PALALLDKPLKGD

-503 KESDCTLCMGCV
+503 KEADCTLCMGCV

-520 RALYAVGHTPGLNF
+520 RALHAVGHAPGLNF

-555 LTPRLQPVPEARRAV
+555 LMPRLQPVPEARRAV

-580 CIRCGKPFAPA
+580 CIRCSKPFAPA
-591 SMIRRIQQK
+591 SLIRRIQQK

-615 LMCEDC
+615 LMCEEC

>member
-1 MSQPKVGEWNPQDPD
+1 M
-16 SLSVT
+16 
-21 FFPGELARLLL
+21 
-32 SRLTNKR
+32 
-39 PSHEVARA
+39 
-47 GVYVSTEQTL
+47 STEQTL
-57 PNLSPNLTPNLARE
+57 PNLTPNLAPNLARE
-71 AGTAEHNARARAYA
+71 AGAAEHNARARAYA

-104 QGRLLLVG
+104 KGRLLLVG

-121 SLLPA
+121 SLLPQ
-126 GVKPTLLVTEAVHDA
+126 GVMPTLLVTESVHDA

-147 AIFDATASLAALT
+147 AIFEATAALDALT
-160 LREPGLTGYLGQ
+160 LREPSLTGYLGQ
-172 FQLTGLNGQGERVN
+172 FQLTGLNGHGERVN
-186 LAGLCFP
+186 LAALCFP

-240 QGLAE
+240 VGLVE

-340 HYREAGGEVPRLLLA
+340 HYREAGGDAPRLLIA
-355 GENEREWVEAEL
+355 GESEREWVEAEL
-367 AALPAN
+367 TRLPAN

-403 ALVDDAPASV
+403 ALGNDAPASV

-434 ANRIALFNPD
+434 ANRIALFNGD
-444 AEQDKPISV
+444 AEMDESLYAQ
-453 EPAVALLDKPLKGD
+453 PAVALLEKPLKGD

-481 ANEGSREPLAVP
+481 ANEGSCEPLAVP
-493 HGAPYGSVEL
+493 HGAPYGSVDL
-503 KESDCTLCMGCV
+503 KEADCTLCMGCV

-520 RALYAVGHTPGLNF
+520 RALHAVGHTPGLNF

-555 LTPRLQPVPEARRAV
+555 LVPRLQPVPEARRAV

-632 DPVSQLKV
+632 DPTAQLKV

>member
-1 MSQPKVGEWNPQDPD
+1 MSIEQPITT
-16 SLSVT
+16 SVAT
-21 FFPGELARLLL
+21 LTADGVAAR
-32 SRLTNKR
+32 N
-39 PSHEVARA
+39 E
-47 GVYVSTEQTL
+47 
-57 PNLSPNLTPNLARE
+57 
-71 AGTAEHNARARAYA
+71 RARAHA

-126 GVKPTLLVTEAVHDA
+126 GVTPTLLVTESVHDA

-147 AIFDATASLAALT
+147 AIFEATATLDALT
-160 LREPGLTGYLGQ
+160 LREPSLTGYLGQ

-186 LAGLCFP
+186 LAALRFS
-193 QQGFPQQAAAVS
+193 QQATMGS
-205 EQPRE
+205 E

-235 HLADD
+235 HLFDD
-240 QGLAE
+240 QGLAK

-340 HYREAGGEVPRLLLA
+340 HYREAGGEAPQLLIA
-355 GENEREWVEAEL
+355 ADNDREWVEAEL
-367 AALPAN
+367 TRLPAN

-391 AALAYGASAVRI
+391 AALAYGACGVRI
-403 ALVDDAPASV
+403 ALGDDAPASV

-434 ANRIALFNPD
+434 ADRIALFNPD
-444 AEQDKPISV
+444 AEQDKPISG
-453 EPAVALLDKPLKGD
+453 EPAVALLEKPLKGD

-481 ANEGSREPLAVP
+481 ANEGRREPLAVP

-503 KESDCTLCMGCV
+503 KDADCTLCMGCV

-520 RALYAVGHTPGLNF
+520 RALHAVGHAPGLNF

-580 CIRCGKPFAPA
+580 CIRCAKPFAPA
-591 SMIRRIQQK
+591 SLIRRIQQK

>member
-1 MSQPKVGEWNPQDPD
+1 MSIEQPITT
-16 SLSVT
+16 SVAT
-21 FFPGELARLLL
+21 LTADGVAAR
-32 SRLTNKR
+32 N
-39 PSHEVARA
+39 E
-47 GVYVSTEQTL
+47 
-57 PNLSPNLTPNLARE
+57 
-71 AGTAEHNARARAYA
+71 RARAHA

-112 PEDRIRRAA
+112 PEDSIRRAA
-121 SLLPA
+121 SLLPQ
-126 GVKPTLLVTEAVHDA
+126 GVMPTLLVTESVYDA

-147 AIFDATASLAALT
+147 AIFEATATLDALT
-160 LREPGLTGYLGQ
+160 LREPSLTGYLGQ
-172 FQLTGLNGQGERVN
+172 FQLTGLNGQGERIS
-186 LAGLCFP
+186 LAALC
-193 QQGFPQQAAAVS
+193 FPQQAAAVS
-205 EQPRE
+205 EPPRV
-210 PRFDLVADLGRAP
+210 PRFDLVADLGRVP

-235 HLADD
+235 HLFDDAD
-240 QGLAE
+240 LAE
-245 RLAELCA
+245 LLAGQLAELCA

-289 DALKP
+289 DALKL

-340 HYREAGGEVPRLLLA
+340 HYREAGGEAPQLLIA
-355 GENEREWVEAEL
+355 GENERDWVETEL
-367 AALPAN
+367 TRLPAN

-391 AALAYGASAVRI
+391 AALAYGASVVRI
-403 ALVDDAPASV
+403 ALGDDAPESV

-434 ANRIALFNPD
+434 ADRIALFNPD
-444 AEQDKPISV
+444 VELDKPISGP
-453 EPAVALLDKPLKGD
+453 PAAALLDKPLKGD
-467 KRENLFAAFDALWQ
+467 KRENLFVAFDALWQ

-503 KESDCTLCMGCV
+503 KEADCTLCMGCV

-520 RALYAVGHTPGLNF
+520 RALHAVGHAPGLNF

-580 CIRCGKPFAPA
+580 CIRCAKPFAPA
-591 SMIRRIQQK
+591 SLIRRIQQK

>member
-1 MSQPKVGEWNPQDPD
+1 MSI
-16 SLSVT
+16 
-21 FFPGELARLLL
+21 ELPISTSPLY
-32 SRLTNKR
+32 
-39 PSHEVARA
+39 EGRA
-47 GVYVSTEQTL
+47 GRSEQHGDR
-57 PNLSPNLTPNLARE
+57 NS
-71 AGTAEHNARARAYA
+71 RARAYA

-121 SLLPA
+121 SQLPA
-126 GVKPTLLVTEAVHDA
+126 GVKPTLLVTESVHDA
-141 EAADLE
+141 ASADLE

-160 LREPGLTGYLGQ
+160 LREPSLTGYLGQ
-172 FQLTGLNGQGERVN
+172 FQLSGLNGQSERVN
-186 LAGLCFP
+186 LAALCFP
-193 QQGFPQQAAAVS
+193 QQATVGS
-205 EQPRE
+205 E

-235 HLADD
+235 HLFDDAD
-240 QGLAE
+240 LAE
-245 RLAELCA
+245 QLAELCA

-308 FGSCASACPTGA
+308 FGSCATACPTGA

-340 HYREAGGEVPRLLLA
+340 HYREAGGEAPQLLIA
-355 GENEREWVEAEL
+355 GENEREWVETEL
-367 AALPAN
+367 TRLPAN

-403 ALVDDAPASV
+403 ALGDDAPASV
-413 RALVER
+413 RALVAR
-419 ELASAAVLLAGAGLA
+419 ELASAAVLLTGAGLA
-434 ANRIALFNPD
+434 VNHIALFNPD
-444 AEQDKPISV
+444 AEQDKPISC

-481 ANEGSREPLAVP
+481 ANQGSREMLAVP
-493 HGAPYGSVEL
+493 RGAPYGSVEL

-520 RALYAVGHTPGLNF
+520 RALHAVGHTPSLNF

-621 RVKDVFAALAA
+621 RVKDVFAVLAA
-632 DPVSQLKV
+632 DPAAQLKI

>member
-1 MSQPKVGEWNPQDPD
+1 M
-16 SLSVT
+16 
-21 FFPGELARLLL
+21 
-32 SRLTNKR
+32 
-39 PSHEVARA
+39 
-47 GVYVSTEQTL
+47 STEQTL
-57 PNLSPNLTPNLARE
+57 PNLTSNLAHG
-71 AGTAEHNARARAYA
+71 AGAAGHNARAYA

-147 AIFDATASLAALT
+147 AIFDATASRAALT
-160 LREPGLTGYLGQ
+160 LREPSLTGYLGQ

-186 LAGLCFP
+186 LAALCFP
-193 QQGFPQQAAAVS
+193 QKAAAVS

-210 PRFDLVADLGRAP
+210 PRFDLVADLGHAP

-235 HLADD
+235 YLADD
-240 QGLAE
+240 TGLAE

-335 LRLLK
+335 FRLLK
-340 HYREAGGEVPRLLLA
+340 HYREAGGDAPQLLIA

-367 AALPAN
+367 TALPAN

-391 AALAYGASAVRI
+391 AALTYGASAVRI
-403 ALVDDAPASV
+403 ALGDYAPASV

-434 ANRIALFNPD
+434 ADRIALFD
-444 AEQDKPISV
+444 ADV
-453 EPAVALLDKPLKGD
+453 DADAGEPVSGQPTVALLEKPLKGD

-481 ANEGSREPLAVP
+481 ANEGSCEPLAVP

-520 RALYAVGHTPGLNF
+520 RALHAVGHAPGLNF

-555 LTPRLQPVPEARRAV
+555 LVPRLQPVPEARRAV

-580 CIRCGKPFAPA
+580 CIRCSKPFAPA

>member
-1 MSQPKVGEWNPQDPD
+1 
-16 SLSVT
+16 
-21 FFPGELARLLL
+21 
-32 SRLTNKR
+32 
-39 PSHEVARA
+39 
-47 GVYVSTEQTL
+47 VSTEQTL
-57 PNLSPNLTPNLARE
+57 PNLTPNLTSNLAHG
-71 AGTAEHNARARAYA
+71 AGAAEHNARAYA

-121 SLLPA
+121 SQLPA
-126 GVKPTLLVTEAVHDA
+126 GVMPTLLVTEAVHDA

-160 LREPGLTGYLGQ
+160 LREPSLTGYLGQ
-172 FQLTGLNGQGERVN
+172 FQLTGLNGQGERIS
-186 LAGLCFP
+186 LAALCFP
-193 QQGFPQQAAAVS
+193 QPATVGG
-205 EQPRE
+205 EQ
-210 PRFDLVADLGRAP
+210 RFDLVADLGRAP

-235 HLADD
+235 SLSDDAD
-240 QGLAE
+240 LAE

-308 FGSCASACPTGA
+308 FGSCATACPTGA

-340 HYREAGGEVPRLLLA
+340 HYRDAGGDAPQLLIA
-355 GENEREWVEAEL
+355 AENEREWVETEL
-367 AALPAN
+367 TYLPAN

-403 ALVDDAPASV
+403 VLGEDAPASV

-434 ANRIALFNPD
+434 ADRIALFNPD
-444 AEQDKPISV
+444 AEQDKPISCL
-453 EPAVALLDKPLKGD
+453 PAVALLDKPLKGD

-481 ANEGSREPLAVP
+481 ANEGSREPLVVP

-520 RALYAVGHTPGLNF
+520 RALHAVGHTPGLNF

-555 LTPRLQPVPEARRAV
+555 LAPRLQPVPEARRAV

-615 LMCEDC
+615 LMCEEC
-621 RVKDVFAALAA
+621 RVKDVFTALAA
-632 DPVSQLKV
+632 DPAAQLKI

>member
-1 MSQPKVGEWNPQDPD
+1 MSIEQPITT
-16 SLSVT
+16 SVT
-21 FFPGELARLLL
+21 TLTADGVAAR
-32 SRLTNKR
+32 N
-39 PSHEVARA
+39 E
-47 GVYVSTEQTL
+47 
-57 PNLSPNLTPNLARE
+57 
-71 AGTAEHNARARAYA
+71 RARAHA

-112 PEDRIRRAA
+112 PEDSIRRAA

-126 GVKPTLLVTEAVHDA
+126 GVKPTLLVSEAVHDA

-147 AIFDATASLAALT
+147 AIFEVTATLDALT

-186 LAGLCFP
+186 LAALCFP
-193 QQGFPQQAAAVS
+193 QQGFPHQAAAVS
-205 EQPRE
+205 EQSRE
-210 PRFDLVADLGRAP
+210 PRFDLVADLGRVP

-235 HLADD
+235 HLFDD

-245 RLAELCA
+245 RLTELCA

-284 DVCPT
+284 NVCPT

-308 FGSCASACPTGA
+308 FGSCATACPTGA

-340 HYREAGGEVPRLLLA
+340 HYREAGGEAPQLLIA

-367 AALPAN
+367 TRLPAN

-403 ALVDDAPASV
+403 ALGEDAPASV
-413 RALVER
+413 RELVER

-434 ANRIALFNPD
+434 ADRIALFD
-444 AEQDKPISV
+444 ADAGEPVSGQ
-453 EPAVALLDKPLKGD
+453 PAVALLEKPLKGD

-503 KESDCTLCMGCV
+503 KEADCTLCMGCV

-520 RALYAVGHTPGLNF
+520 RALHAVGHAPGLNF

-580 CIRCGKPFAPA
+580 CIRCAKPFAPA
-591 SMIRRIQQK
+591 SLIRRIQQK

>member
-1 MSQPKVGEWNPQDPD
+1 MSIEQPITT
-16 SLSVT
+16 SVAT
-21 FFPGELARLLL
+21 LTADGVAAR
-32 SRLTNKR
+32 N
-39 PSHEVARA
+39 E
-47 GVYVSTEQTL
+47 
-57 PNLSPNLTPNLARE
+57 
-71 AGTAEHNARARAYA
+71 RARAHA

-112 PEDRIRRAA
+112 PEDSIRRAA
-121 SLLPA
+121 SLLPD
-126 GVKPTLLVTEAVHDA
+126 GVTPILLVTEAVHDA

-147 AIFDATASLAALT
+147 AIFEATAALDALT
-160 LREPGLTGYLGQ
+160 LREPSLSGYLGQ
-172 FQLTGLNGQGERVN
+172 FQLTGLNGQGERIS
-186 LAGLCFP
+186 LAELCFP
-193 QQGFPQQAAAVS
+193 VQVAGSHAS
-205 EQPRE
+205 
-210 PRFDLVADLGRAP
+210 FDLVADLGRAP

-235 HLADD
+235 HLFDD
-240 QGLAE
+240 AALAE
-245 RLAELCA
+245 RLAGQLAELCA

-335 LRLLK
+335 FRLLK
-340 HYREAGGEVPRLLLA
+340 HYREAGGDAPQLLIA
-355 GENEREWVEAEL
+355 GENEREWVEVEL
-367 AALPAN
+367 TRLPAN

-378 VEESASLGIESWF
+378 VEESASLGVDSWL
-391 AALAYGASAVRI
+391 AALAYDASAVRI
-403 ALVDDAPASV
+403 ALGNDAPASV

-434 ANRIALFNPD
+434 ADRIALFNPD
-444 AEQDKPISV
+444 AEQDKPIFGQ
-453 EPAVALLDKPLKGD
+453 PAVVLLEKPLKGE

-481 ANEGSREPLAVP
+481 ANNGGREPLAVP

-503 KESDCTLCMGCV
+503 KEADCTLCMGCV

-520 RALYAVGHTPGLNF
+520 RALHAVGHTPGLNF
-534 IEQDCIQCGMCE
+534 IEQECIQCGMCE

-580 CIRCGKPFAPA
+580 CIRCAKPFAPA
-591 SMIRRIQQK
+591 SLIRRIQQK

>member
-1 MSQPKVGEWNPQDPD
+1 MSIEQPITT
-16 SLSVT
+16 SVAT
-21 FFPGELARLLL
+21 LTADGVAAR
-32 SRLTNKR
+32 N
-39 PSHEVARA
+39 E
-47 GVYVSTEQTL
+47 
-57 PNLSPNLTPNLARE
+57 
-71 AGTAEHNARARAYA
+71 RARAHA

-121 SLLPA
+121 SLLPQS
-126 GVKPTLLVTEAVHDA
+126 VMPTLLVTESVHDA

-147 AIFDATASLAALT
+147 AIFEATAALDALT
-160 LREPGLTGYLGQ
+160 LREPSLTGYLGQ
-172 FQLTGLNGQGERVN
+172 FQLTGLNGQGERIS
-186 LAGLCFP
+186 LAALCFP
-193 QQGFPQQAAAVS
+193 QQATVGS
-205 EQPRE
+205 E
-210 PRFDLVADLGRAP
+210 PRFDLVADLGRVP
-223 LFALERPPVGYL
+223 QFALERPPVGYL
-235 HLADD
+235 SFSDD
-240 QGLAE
+240 TDLAE

-294 INGRIQID
+294 VNGRIQID

-320 IAYHQPDANTSGDYL
+320 IGYHQPDANTSGDYL

-340 HYREAGGEVPRLLLA
+340 HYREAGGDAPRLLIA
-355 GENEREWVEAEL
+355 GESEREWVEAEL

-391 AALAYGASAVRI
+391 AALAYGASAVHI
-403 ALVDDAPASV
+403 ALGDDAPASV

-434 ANRIALFNPD
+434 ADRIALFNPD
-444 AEQDKPISV
+444 VEQAKPISG
-453 EPAVALLDKPLKGD
+453 EPALALLDKPLKGD

-481 ANEGSREPLAVP
+481 ANNGGREPLVVP

-503 KESDCTLCMGCV
+503 KDADCTLCMGCV

-520 RALYAVGHTPGLNF
+520 RALHAVGHAPGLNF

-555 LTPRLQPVPEARRAV
+555 LMPRLQAVSEARRAV

-580 CIRCGKPFAPA
+580 CIRCAKPFAPA
-591 SMIRRIQQK
+591 SLIRRIQQK

>member
-1 MSQPKVGEWNPQDPD
+1 MSIEQPITT
-16 SLSVT
+16 SVAT
-21 FFPGELARLLL
+21 LTADGVAAR
-32 SRLTNKR
+32 N
-39 PSHEVARA
+39 E
-47 GVYVSTEQTL
+47 
-57 PNLSPNLTPNLARE
+57 
-71 AGTAEHNARARAYA
+71 RARAHA

-112 PEDRIRRAA
+112 PEDSIRRAA

-126 GVKPTLLVTEAVHDA
+126 GVTPILLVTEAVHDA

-147 AIFDATASLAALT
+147 AIFEATTALDALT

-172 FQLTGLNGQGERVN
+172 FQLTGLNGQGERIS
-186 LAGLCFP
+186 LAALCFP
-193 QQGFPQQAAAVS
+193 QQATVGS
-205 EQPRE
+205 E
-210 PRFDLVADLGRAP
+210 PRFDLVADLGRVP

-235 HLADD
+235 HLVDD
-240 QGLAE
+240 VGLAE

-294 INGRIQID
+294 VNGRIQID

-335 LRLLK
+335 FRLLK
-340 HYREAGGEVPRLLLA
+340 HYREAGGDAPQLLIA
-355 GENEREWVEAEL
+355 ADNEREWVEAEL
-367 AALPAN
+367 TRLPAN

-403 ALVDDAPASV
+403 ALGDDVPASV

-419 ELASAAVLLAGAGLA
+419 ELVSAAVLLAGAGLTA
-434 ANRIALFNPD
+434 DRIALFNPD
-444 AEQDKPISV
+444 AEQDKPISG
-453 EPAVALLDKPLKGD
+453 EPAAVLLDKPLKGD
-467 KRENLFAAFDALWQ
+467 KRENLFASFDALWQ
-481 ANEGSREPLAVP
+481 ANEGRCEPLAVP

-503 KESDCTLCMGCV
+503 KEADCTLCMGCV

-520 RALYAVGHTPGLNF
+520 RALHAVGHAPGLNF

-555 LTPRLQPVPEARRAV
+555 LTPRLQPVPEARRAM

-580 CIRCGKPFAPA
+580 CIRCAKPFAPA
-591 SMIRRIQQK
+591 SLIRRIQQK

>member
-1 MSQPKVGEWNPQDPD
+1 MSIEQPITT
-16 SLSVT
+16 SVAT
-21 FFPGELARLLL
+21 LTADGVAAR
-32 SRLTNKR
+32 N
-39 PSHEVARA
+39 E
-47 GVYVSTEQTL
+47 
-57 PNLSPNLTPNLARE
+57 
-71 AGTAEHNARARAYA
+71 RARAYA

-121 SLLPA
+121 SLLPQS
-126 GVKPTLLVTEAVHDA
+126 VMPTLLVTESVFDA

-147 AIFDATASLAALT
+147 AIFEATATLDALT

-172 FQLTGLNGQGERVN
+172 FQLTGLNGQGERIS
-186 LAGLCFP
+186 LAALCFS
-193 QQGFPQQAAAVS
+193 QQATMGS
-205 EQPRE
+205 E
-210 PRFDLVADLGRAP
+210 PRFDLVADLGRVP

-240 QGLAE
+240 ADLAE
-245 RLAELCA
+245 RLAGQLAELCA

-294 INGRIQID
+294 VNGRIQID

-320 IAYHQPDANTSGDYL
+320 IVYHQPDANTSGDYL
-335 LRLLK
+335 FRLLK
-340 HYREAGGEVPRLLLA
+340 HYREAGGDAPQLLIA
-355 GENEREWVEAEL
+355 GESEREWVETEL
-367 AALPAN
+367 TRLSAN

-378 VEESASLGIESWF
+378 VEESASLGVESWF

-403 ALVDDAPASV
+403 ALGDDAPTSV

-434 ANRIALFNPD
+434 ADRIALFNPD
-444 AEQDKPISV
+444 VELDKPLFC

-493 HGAPYGSVEL
+493 HGTPYGSVEL
-503 KESDCTLCMGCV
+503 KDADCTLCMGCV

-520 RALYAVGHTPGLNF
+520 RALHAVGHAPGLNF

-555 LTPRLQPVPEARRAV
+555 LMPRLQPVPEARRAV

-580 CIRCGKPFAPA
+580 CIRCSKPFAPA
-591 SMIRRIQQK
+591 SLIRRIQQK

-632 DPVSQLKV
+632 DPAAQLKI

>member
-1 MSQPKVGEWNPQDPD
+1 MSIEQPITT
-16 SLSVT
+16 SVAT
-21 FFPGELARLLL
+21 LTADGVAAR
-32 SRLTNKR
+32 N
-39 PSHEVARA
+39 E
-47 GVYVSTEQTL
+47 
-57 PNLSPNLTPNLARE
+57 
-71 AGTAEHNARARAYA
+71 RARAHA

-92 DNLIPATVSYQS
+92 DNLIPTTVSYQS

-126 GVKPTLLVTEAVHDA
+126 GVTPTLLVTESVHDA

-147 AIFDATASLAALT
+147 AIFEATATLDALT
-160 LREPGLTGYLGQ
+160 LREPSLTGYLGQ
-172 FQLTGLNGQGERVN
+172 FQLTGLNGQGERIS
-186 LAGLCFP
+186 LAELCFP
-193 QQGFPQQAAAVS
+193 VQVAGSHAS
-205 EQPRE
+205 
-210 PRFDLVADLGRAP
+210 FDLVADLGRVP

-240 QGLAE
+240 ADLAE

-289 DALKP
+289 NALKP
-294 INGRIQID
+294 VNGRIQID

-320 IAYHQPDANTSGDYL
+320 IGYHQPDANTSCDYL

-340 HYREAGGEVPRLLLA
+340 HYREAGGEAPQLLIA
-355 GENEREWVEAEL
+355 GESEREWVEAEL
-367 AALPAN
+367 TRLPAN

-403 ALVDDAPASV
+403 ALGDDAPASV

-419 ELASAAVLLAGAGLA
+419 ELASAAVLLAGAGLGA
-434 ANRIALFNPD
+434 DRIALFNPD
-444 AEQDKPISV
+444 AEQDKPLSC
-453 EPAVALLDKPLKGD
+453 EPAVALLEKPLKGE

-481 ANEGSREPLAVP
+481 ANNGGREPLAVP

-503 KESDCTLCMGCV
+503 KDADCTLCMGCV

-520 RALYAVGHTPGLNF
+520 RALHAVGHAPGLNF

-580 CIRCGKPFAPA
+580 CIRCAKPFAPA
-591 SMIRRIQQK
+591 SLIRRIQQK

>member
-1 MSQPKVGEWNPQDPD
+1 M
-16 SLSVT
+16 
-21 FFPGELARLLL
+21 
-32 SRLTNKR
+32 
-39 PSHEVARA
+39 
-47 GVYVSTEQTL
+47 STEKTL
-57 PNLSPNLTPNLARE
+57 PNLARE
-71 AGTAEHNARARAYA
+71 AAEHNDARARAYA
-85 LQHTVKT
+85 QQHTVKT

-147 AIFDATASLAALT
+147 TIFDATASLAALT
-160 LREPGLTGYLGQ
+160 LREPSLTGYLGQ

-186 LAGLCFP
+186 LAALCFT
-193 QQGFPQQAAAVS
+193 QQAAENG
-205 EQPRE
+205 EQ
-210 PRFDLVADLGRAP
+210 RFDLVADLGRAP

-245 RLAELCA
+245 RLVEICA

-340 HYREAGGEVPRLLLA
+340 HYREAGGEAPQLLIA
-355 GENEREWVEAEL
+355 GENEREWVETEL
-367 AALPAN
+367 TRLPAN

-403 ALVDDAPASV
+403 ALVDDAPESV

-434 ANRIALFNPD
+434 ADRIALFNGD
-444 AEQDKPISV
+444 AEMDESLYAQ
-453 EPAVALLDKPLKGD
+453 PAVALLEKSLKGD

-503 KESDCTLCMGCV
+503 KEADCTLCMGCV

-520 RALYAVGHTPGLNF
+520 RALHAVGHAPGLNF

-555 LTPRLQPVPEARRAV
+555 LVPRLQPVPEARRAV

>member
-1 MSQPKVGEWNPQDPD
+1 MSIEQPITT
-16 SLSVT
+16 SVAT
-21 FFPGELARLLL
+21 LTADGVAAR
-32 SRLTNKR
+32 N
-39 PSHEVARA
+39 E
-47 GVYVSTEQTL
+47 
-57 PNLSPNLTPNLARE
+57 
-71 AGTAEHNARARAYA
+71 RARAHA

-112 PEDRIRRAA
+112 PEDSIRRAA
-121 SLLPA
+121 SLLPD
-126 GVKPTLLVTEAVHDA
+126 GVTPILLVTEAVHDA

-147 AIFDATASLAALT
+147 AIFEVTAALDALT
-160 LREPGLTGYLGQ
+160 LREPGLSGYLGQ
-172 FQLTGLNGQGERVN
+172 FQLTGLNGQGERIS
-186 LAGLCFP
+186 LAALCFP
-193 QQGFPQQAAAVS
+193 QQATVGS
-205 EQPRE
+205 E
-210 PRFDLVADLGRAP
+210 PRFDLVADLGRVP

-240 QGLAE
+240 AGLAE

-340 HYREAGGEVPRLLLA
+340 HYREVGGDAPRLLIA
-355 GENEREWVEAEL
+355 GENEREWVETEL
-367 AALPAN
+367 TRLPAN

-403 ALVDDAPASV
+403 ALGDDVPASV

-419 ELASAAVLLAGAGLA
+419 ELASAAVLLAGAGLTA
-434 ANRIALFNPD
+434 DRIALFNPD
-444 AEQDKPISV
+444 AEQDKPISC

-481 ANEGSREPLAVP
+481 ANEGSCEPLVVP

-503 KESDCTLCMGCV
+503 KEADCTLCMGCV

-520 RALYAVGHTPGLNF
+520 RALHAVGHTPGLNF

-580 CIRCGKPFAPA
+580 CIRCSKPFAPA
-591 SMIRRIQQK
+591 SLIRRIQQK

>member
-1 MSQPKVGEWNPQDPD
+1 M
-16 SLSVT
+16 
-21 FFPGELARLLL
+21 
-32 SRLTNKR
+32 
-39 PSHEVARA
+39 
-47 GVYVSTEQTL
+47 STEQTL
-57 PNLSPNLTPNLARE
+57 PNLTPNLASNLAHG
-71 AGTAEHNARARAYA
+71 AGAAEHNARARAYA

-186 LAGLCFP
+186 LAALC
-193 QQGFPQQAAAVS
+193 FPQQAAAVN

-240 QGLAE
+240 VGLVE

-320 IAYHQPDANTSGDYL
+320 IGYHQPDANTSGDYL
-335 LRLLK
+335 FRLLK
-340 HYREAGGEVPRLLLA
+340 HYREAGGEAPQLLIA
-355 GENEREWVEAEL
+355 GENEREWGEAEL
-367 AALPAN
+367 TRLPAN

-403 ALVDDAPASV
+403 ALGDDAPASV

-419 ELASAAVLLAGAGLA
+419 ELASAAVLLAGAGLSA
-434 ANRIALFNPD
+434 DRIALFNGD
-444 AEQDKPISV
+444 AEMDESLYAQS
-453 EPAVALLDKPLKGD
+453 AVALLEKQLKGD

-503 KESDCTLCMGCV
+503 KE
-515 AVCPS
+515 
-520 RALYAVGHTPGLNF
+520 
-534 IEQDCIQCGMCE
+534 
-546 KACPEQAIV
+546 
-555 LTPRLQPVPEARRAV
+555 
-570 QSLKAEEAAC
+570 
-580 CIRCGKPFAPA
+580 
-591 SMIRRIQQK
+591 
-600 LAGHSHFQNEAAQRL
+600 
-615 LMCEDC
+615 
-621 RVKDVFAALAA
+621 A
-632 DPVSQLKV
+632 D